1 MFAEETVT
9 SMYLIQLI
17 FQIGLLIKIDFNI
30 LLVFQEGL
38 KKKSGIGIF
47 LAISTAWKTSSC

>member
-17 FQIGLLIKIDFNI
+17 FQIGLLINIDFNI
-30 LLVFQEGL
+30 LLGKEGFR
-38 KKKSGIGIF
+38 KKSGIF
-47 LAISTAWKTSSC
+47 LAISTVTFL